1 MASPTSQRT
10 NKFTTLRLRFLMI
23 MLLCHTPHESKLFS
37 ANQNHQKIFSPPPPP
52 QQQQQDSNPHA
63 AFDTLDLDGHFSFQ
77 NTAHASRDF
86 GNRFFFRPA
95 AVLHPKSVSDI
106 ASTVKHVYEM
116 GPLSGLTVAAR
127 GHGHSLQGQSQA
139 DGGIV
144 VNMESLTRR
153 PSQGHLRGGG
163 GGRYVDVSG
172 GELWIDVLKETLKQG
187 LAPKSWTDYLHL
199 TVGGTLSN
207 GGISGQAFRHG
218 PQINNVQQLEVV
230 TGKGE
235 VVTCSEKQ
243 NAELFFSVLGGLG
256 QFGIITRARISLEA
270 APDMVRWIRVL
281 YSDFSKFSTDQEH
294 LISLDESFDYIEGF
308 VIINRTGLLNNW
320 RSSFHPKDPV
330 QASQFVSDGKT
341 LYCLEVAKYYNSHHD
356 DALLQ
361 QIQGLLSKLHFITS
375 TLFVSEVSYL
385 GFLDRVHVAEMKLR
399 EQGLWEVPHP
409 WLCLF
414 IPGSKMDQ
422 FASQVFGSIVTDS
435 SNGPI
440 LIYALNQSKWNNNIK
455 RTSLVTPRE
464 DVIYHVSFL
473 ASAVPSSTGK
483 DGLDYILARNQRIL
497 DFSLGAGIGLKQ
509 YLPHYTTQE
518 DWKGHFGS
526 KWEVFLKRKL
536 TYDPLAVLAPGHRIF
551 KRQYQIRKQSITE
564 GLLKNT

>member
-1 MASPTSQRT
+1 
-10 NKFTTLRLRFLMI
+10 

-230 TGKGE
+230 TG
-235 VVTCSEKQ
+235 THTP
-243 NAELFFSVLGGLG
+243 LLGGLG

-356 DALLQ
+356 DAE
-361 QIQGLLSKLHFITS
+361 T
-375 TLFVSEVSYL
+375 VDMV
-385 GFLDRVHVAEMKLR
+385 
-399 EQGLWEVPHP
+399 
-409 WLCLF
+409 C
-414 IPGSKMDQ
+414 
-422 FASQVFGSIVTDS
+422 SI
-435 SNGPI
+435 I
-440 LIYALNQSKWNNNIK
+440 LMWNNNIK